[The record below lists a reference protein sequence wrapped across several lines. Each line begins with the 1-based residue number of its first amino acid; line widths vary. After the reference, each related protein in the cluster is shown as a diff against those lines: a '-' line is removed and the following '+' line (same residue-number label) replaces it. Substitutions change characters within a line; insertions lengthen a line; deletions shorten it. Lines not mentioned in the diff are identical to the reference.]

1 MRDTWSSEQLHDI
14 ILLLQFCN
22 AVGTKCMNM
31 QGTDMVLDEIIGIL
45 FLLEPKLARV

>member
-31 QGTDMVLDEIIGIL
+31 QGKDMVLDEIIGIL